1 MKKNKTLIMSLLFY
15 SMVGLGISL
24 TLKSNI
30 GVSSFNS
37 MNVAISSIS
46 GVKVGFVTTLFNL
59 LFLIGY
65 IGLTR
70 FRYRKK
76 YVLQIIATLCLGYVI
91 NFFTYVFIPDLSNY
105 SYVLRVFVFIIGTI
119 IAGISTGMVLNLDM
133 IAFPIESFCSE
144 LSNKTGFSFAKL
156 RYSIDIFS
164 VGISLMISVIFNI
177 DLFVREG
184 TIISL
189 FLLSATITWV
199 RNIYRNKKISSEKY

>member
-1 MKKNKTLIMSLLFY
+1 MKKNKTLVMSLLFY
-15 SMVGLGISL
+15 SMVGFGISL
-24 TLKSNI
+24 TIKSNI

-46 GVKVGFVTTLFNL
+46 GVKVGFITTLFNL

-65 IGLTR
+65 IGITR

-91 NFFTYVFIPDLSNY
+91 NFFTYIFIPDLSNY
-105 SYVLRVFVFIIGTI
+105 NYILRVFVFIIGTI

-164 VGISLMISVIFNI
+164 VGISLMISVIFNV